1 MLRYH
6 CVKVEELIRKSFLI
20 IPQSLISSKLNSSI
34 FLRSSFLGLSSLLL
48 REKRADGNTVG
59 YIHSRRTFLLDLFMA
74 LWDLRAPFF
83 QACNGTWRIFVHS
96 TLHLTSLVRPRFSF
110 PSFWVLLHI
119 WENNFVVIAWEQ
131 ANLSLILN
139 LYCTR
144 LKSGKILREFSNIAC
159 SKNLELHL
167 LTNDYLF
174 LTG

>member
-1 MLRYH
+1 
-6 CVKVEELIRKSFLI
+6 
-20 IPQSLISSKLNSSI
+20 
-34 FLRSSFLGLSSLLL
+34 
-48 REKRADGNTVG
+48 
-59 YIHSRRTFLLDLFMA
+59 MA

-96 TLHLTSLVRPRFSF
+96 TLHFTSLVRPRFSF

-119 WENNFVVIAWEQ
+119 WENYFVVTAWEQ

-139 LYCTR
+139 LYWTR

-167 LTNDYLF
+167 LTNDYYFWLVNLKKKLLVITLIDPGILISIVLNDSF
-174 LTG
+174 FQACHPLPIHPLW

>member
-48 REKRADGNTVG
+48 REKRTDGNTVG

-74 LWDLRAPFF
+74 LWDLRAPFL

-119 WENNFVVIAWEQ
+119 WENYFVVIAWEQ

-144 LKSGKILREFSNIAC
+144 LKSGKILREF
-159 SKNLELHL
+159 
-167 LTNDYLF
+167 
-174 LTG
+174 